1 MNTGVVVATG
11 TINGTYEGFLYLAYL
26 LPLIQGVLNPVN
38 RLSLAYIDECPLSL
52 LSLEYRVYTFKDINS
67 SRVSKSFVLY

>member
-26 LPLIQGVLNPVN
+26 LPSIQGVL
-38 RLSLAYIDECPLSL
+38 SL
-52 LSLEYRVYTFKDINS
+52 LSRLDLHFLYLGKLTYYEKTNLSLSFTNLRLFK
-67 SRVSKSFVLY
+67 

>member
-26 LPLIQGVLNPVN
+26 LPLIQGVLN
-38 RLSLAYIDECPLSL
+38 L
-52 LSLEYRVYTFKDINS
+52 LSKLNRYF
-67 SRVSKSFVLY
+67 

>member
-26 LPLIQGVLNPVN
+26 LPLIQGALNHIN
-38 RLSLAYIDECPLSL
+38 RLDRPLRSFRFQSFPQHA
-52 LSLEYRVYTFKDINS
+52 LSQHHCTFKRLKFSYLSI
-67 SRVSKSFVLY
+67 VI